1 MNKSNTEGIGFGLVI
16 SKMIVQKFDGSI
28 GFKSEPD
35 LGSEFVFSF
44 AIKEKSDKSLPSSTP
59 KTLMIQQSEAQILPN
74 SELNS
79 MRIFEHQTMKESG

>member
-44 AIKEKSDKSLPSSTP
+44 AIKEKSDKSLPSST
-59 KTLMIQQSEAQILPN
+59 LMIQQSEAQILPN